1 MHHHSAVGA
10 RIERRTFSGR
20 LQATVRIPGVRVWG
34 LAAGGGAVWAIDR
47 DTPALLRIAPRTNRI
62 TRFRLPGAPI
72 ELALKAGHPLSY
84 ICTRAGV
91 SPADPAELAAQLL
104 P

>member
-1 MHHHSAVGA
+1 VVLSHADETK
-10 RIERRTFSGR
+10 R
-20 LQATVRIPGVRVWG
+20 
-34 LAAGGGAVWAIDR
+34 
-47 DTPALLRIAPRTNRI
+47 
-62 TRFRLPGAPI
+62 PGAPI

-84 ICTRAGV
+84 ICARSGV